1 MSLRLRSLRL
11 IGVGRDYQ
19 VDFTDRDGNVRPLS
33 VIAGE
38 ISTGKTSVLEFVDY
52 CLGGSGHPKHIEIQR
67 RVRGALL
74 EVEIEGELAVIERR
88 VFTSDQHALVH
99 RCGLDDLGEPHA
111 TERRPLAPAGDP
123 ESLSTFL
130 LSAIGL
136 EGLKL
141 KEAPTQTES
150 GTDPLS
156 FRDVMPLCFLTNQ
169 RMDNKNLLFES
180 TPMRNLKLVQVIEIL
195 FGVYD
200 DQLAAMSEQ
209 LTQLV
214 EERHALAAEIT
225 ALDTFLAENDV
236 PGRMELSAS
245 IGTLGRQL
253 EDSSVRLDSLGKEM
267 QAATTY
273 AADARARYSQLH
285 RSSALTAARVR
296 DRETLMRRLLP
307 LRGQYAEDERKLV
320 FFQEANQIFDPLRVR
335 VCPACMQQLPAPVE
349 VHAGGTCSLCEQHIP
364 AQQEP
369 VDITA
374 ERLAVRARLHAID
387 RYIEEVEGQLA
398 EASAEY
404 TAAVESEAAAQR
416 ALDNQVG
423 QDLSPFIA
431 QRDELIGERES
442 IRAIQR
448 EQRQQ
453 LQWRDGLDRRRADAA
468 RIEER
473 ITELRQR
480 IEDLRSNR
488 PDREGVTHDLT
499 ERFAEIL
506 RAFGFPKL
514 DEPEPPYLSE
524 KFVPF
529 VRGNRYS
536 EVGST
541 GALTLISMA
550 WELAIFERAIEQGQ
564 PHPGFLLIDSPQK
577 NLKPESAADEPDD
590 VAGEDGDSD
599 DFRDPAIPRRVWEH
613 LEGWSRGVGLYAQ
626 LVVVDN
632 LPSSIVDDHV
642 LVRYSGQADDPP
654 YGLIDDEI
662 G

>member
-11 IGVGRDYQ
+11 LGAGRDYG
-19 VDFTDRDGNVRPLS
+19 VDFTDSEGAVRPLS

-52 CLGGSGHPKHIEIQR
+52 CLGGGSHPKHIEIQR
-67 RVRGALL
+67 RVRAVLL

-99 RCGLDDLGEPHA
+99 RCGLDDLREPHT
-111 TERRPLAPAGDP
+111 TEVRPLAPAGDP
-123 ESLSTFL
+123 ESLSAFL
-130 LSAIGL
+130 LSATGL
-136 EGLKL
+136 AGLKL
-141 KEAPTQTES
+141 KEAPTQADS

-169 RMDNKNLLFES
+169 RMDNKNLLFEA

-195 FGVYD
+195 FEVYD

-209 LTQLV
+209 LAQLL
-214 EERHALAAEIT
+214 EERQGLGAEIA

-245 IGTLGRQL
+245 IDTFDRQL
-253 EDSSVRLDSLGKEM
+253 QDRSARLDSLSQEM

-273 AADARARYSQLH
+273 AADARARYSELH
-285 RSSALTAARVR
+285 RMSALAAARVR

-349 VHAGGTCSLCEQHIP
+349 VHAGGTCSLCQQHIP
-364 AQQEP
+364 AQDEP

-387 RYIEEVEGQLA
+387 RYIEEVESQLA

-404 TAAVESEAAAQR
+404 DAAVQSETAAQR
-416 ALDNQVG
+416 ALDDQVG
-423 QDLSPFIA
+423 QDLSPYIA
-431 QRDELIGERES
+431 QRDELIRERES
-442 IRAIQR
+442 IRASQR
-448 EQRQQ
+448 EQRQA
-453 LQWRDGLDRRRADAA
+453 LQWRDGLERRRADAA

-473 ITELRQR
+473 ITELRHR
-480 IEDLRSNR
+480 IEELRSSR
-488 PDREGVTHDLT
+488 PDREAVMGDLS

-514 DEPEPPYLSE
+514 DEPEPPYLSG

-577 NLKPESAADEPDD
+577 NLKPESTPDESDEVTD
-590 VAGEDGDSD
+590 ENGDSD

-613 LEGWSRGVGLYAQ
+613 LEAWSRGVGLSSQ

-642 LVRYSGQADDPP
+642 VVRYSGRADAPQ